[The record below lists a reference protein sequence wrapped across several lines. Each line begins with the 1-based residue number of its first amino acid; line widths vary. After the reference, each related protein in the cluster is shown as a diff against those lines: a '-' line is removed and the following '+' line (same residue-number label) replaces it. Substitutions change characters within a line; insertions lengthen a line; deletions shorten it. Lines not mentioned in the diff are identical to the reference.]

1 MLLNL
6 GRAPGQAE
14 PRQAAP
20 LAQLQQTGRDAR
32 HSREQEELQARHSG
46 CSISISVL
54 REQGPVEK
62 DTDKAE
68 GAVKK
73 SGPLFTKT
81 QTRRNVGNNLSLCL
95 LMRRRGESC
104 GPMRSLKAWE
114 LAVVSQGPTLNGDP
128 GCSTTDVPSL
138 VYTARAAER
147 GLHINEHWAQ
157 GAQNESELARCFV
170 PFQIRPSV
178 RRI

>member
-20 LAQLQQTGRDAR
+20 LPQLQQTGRDAC

-54 REQGPVEK
+54 REQGPFEK
-62 DTDKAE
+62 NTDNAE

-73 SGPLFTKT
+73 GRPALYKDPNTEKCEKQPLA
-81 QTRRNVGNNLSLCL
+81 L
-95 LMRRRGESC
+95 LINE
-104 GPMRSLKAWE
+104 
-114 LAVVSQGPTLNGDP
+114 
-128 GCSTTDVPSL
+128 
-138 VYTARAAER
+138 AER
-147 GLHINEHWAQ
+147 RQLRSNALIEGTH
-157 GAQNESELARCFV
+157 
-170 PFQIRPSV
+170 
-178 RRI
+178 